1 MRIARNS
8 RTRGGR
14 RRVCRS
20 PHIQAVPICVCV
32 TQSVRQVRCG
42 AADGWMDD
50 SARLCILDRR
60 RRKGNPN
67 CDLSHLNGCRADA
80 DCRSLSLSPFL
91 VMYVQTSERHE
102 MIQWA
107 LRGLFYRA
115 LCRAPISQPHAN
127 RGNSR
132 DEAAGRSRM
141 PGNVLALSFSSCTI
155 VVQVFLWCPQRES
168 EISLSQGGERERERV
183 AYTQ

>member
-1 MRIARNS
+1 MVEGRGELIHVPRRECHLRYYKKEESHFIKEREKKMHIARNS

-20 PHIQAVPICVCV
+20 PNIQAVPICVCV
-32 TQSVRQVRCG
+32 TQSVRQVGCG

-91 VMYVQTSERHE
+91 VMYVQTSERHDDPTGVAWF
-102 MIQWA
+102 ILQSA
-107 LRGLFYRA
+107 L
-115 LCRAPISQPHAN
+115 PS
-127 RGNSR
+127 S
-132 DEAAGRSRM
+132 D
-141 PGNVLALSFSSCTI
+141 LATS
-155 VVQVFLWCPQRES
+155 RES
-168 EISLSQGGERERERV
+168 RKLTG
-183 AYTQ
+183 